1 MRVVVAGLALLAL
14 VACGDGDAEEPATPT
29 VTATVVETPISA
41 SVLPVGDP
49 GATVENVIQACREKD
64 SALLRSFVAAPVR
77 EEEIRALFRRG
88 TDVRLAGRT
97 PANVEDGRATVS
109 VRPALGRAF
118 AADEDDGETEEVERT
133 WELER
138 GADGVWRFT
147 ALPDCY

>member
-88 TDVRLAGRT
+88 TDGRLAGRT
-97 PANVEDGRATVS
+97 PANVEDGRATVT
-109 VRPALGRAF
+109 VRLDVRR
-118 AADEDDGETEEVERT
+118 EGEAELVERT